1 MRRLALALLA
11 CTSWGASCVDTEL
24 SLDMQLR
31 SAAITVQADDTITL
45 DLVAD
50 VRVGKHALSGDS
62 FIVARADLVLV
73 DDTPVALVS
82 LDRPDGFEGRLE
94 PGESVRIEIAGRSP
108 AGAFPNARM
117 LLCSGGDV
125 RVTATWQAEE
135 QADDPLDPP
144 IMSFGTAILETD
156 DVTCADPTP

>member
-31 SAAITVQADDTITL
+31 SASVTVQADDTVFV
-45 DLVAD
+45 DLRAD
-50 VRVGKHALSGDS
+50 LRVGKHALSGDN
-62 FIVARADLVLV
+62 FIVSRADLN
-73 DDTPVALVS
+73 LVS
-82 LDRPDGFEGRLE
+82 GEAVAQIVLDLPEGFEGRLE
-94 PGESVRIEIAGRSP
+94 PGESVTLDIMGTSP
-108 AGAFPNARM
+108 VGAFPNARS
-117 LLCSGGDV
+117 LLCSGAEV
-125 RVTATWQAEE
+125 QVVAMWQAEE

-156 DVTCADPTP
+156 DVTCL